1 MNPLLL
7 SAAIQRA
14 KIPSFKLL
22 GRPLVA
28 GTIEHGYFGEFSS
41 AQVIGGDTLAT
52 RVGVSQGIAVHTTAG
67 WLGFALNGK
76 RLLVAKKPIRHSI
89 SWDALSKAG
98 VVFGKEILIQNT
110 RMLVRLPKGVFYS
123 PAADSTTFAFDDDSI
138 LTHGSEWNRLLYH
151 VSAMVDPR
159 RPSPWVSSEG
169 IQIGT
174 FAQFTQDELGISGSD
189 SWRANW
195 CQERLQSNAGKKI
208 IRGNGGVVDIAYI
221 DSWQNGGVG
230 WRPVL
235 ELVE

>member
-14 KIPSFKLL
+14 KIPAFALL
-22 GRPLVA
+22 GRPLLV
-28 GTIEHGYFGEFSS
+28 GNPDHGYFGEFSS
-41 AQVIGGDTLAT
+41 TDVIRGDTLAT
-52 RVGVSQGIAVHTTAG
+52 QVGVKLGTAIHVTDG

-89 SWDALSKAG
+89 SWDALSTAG

-110 RMLVRLPKGVFYS
+110 RMLVRLPKGTYMS
-123 PAADSTTFAFDDDSI
+123 PADDSRPFAFDDDSI
-138 LTHGSEWNRLLYH
+138 ITHGSEWNRLMYH
-151 VSAMVDPR
+151 VSAMVEPR
-159 RPSPWVSSEG
+159 RPTWISSEG

-174 FAQFTQDELGISGSD
+174 FAQFTEEELGISGSAA
-189 SWRANW
+189 WRANW
-195 CQERLQSNAGKKI
+195 CQERLRSSTSSKI
-208 IRGNGGVVDIAYI
+208 VRGNGGVTDIAYI
-221 DSWQNGGVG
+221 TSSQSGGLS

>member
-14 KIPSFKLL
+14 KIPAFALL
-22 GRPLVA
+22 GRPLLV
-28 GTIEHGYFGEFSS
+28 GNPDHGYFGEFSS
-41 AQVIGGDTLAT
+41 TDVIRGDTLAT
-52 RVGVSQGIAVHTTAG
+52 QVGVRLGTAIHVTDG

-89 SWDALSKAG
+89 SWDALSTAG
-98 VVFGKEILIQNT
+98 VVFGKEIPIQNT

-151 VSAMVDPR
+151 VSATVDPG

-174 FAQFTQDELGISGSD
+174 FAQFTHDELGISGSAA
-189 SWRANW
+189 WRANW
-195 CQERLQSNAGKKI
+195 CQEPLKSSTGNKI
-208 IRGNGGVVDIAYI
+208 IRGNGKVAEISYTT
-221 DSWQNGGVG
+221 SWNTGGVG

-235 ELVE
+235 ELIE